1 MLFPA
6 FIMAQTLGDSPLE
19 YGTLDDL
26 NKGSFET
33 ESIFALDLEDNINP
47 TRLIEPTS
55 PILGSKLVQE
65 IKDDQRHPSEILRA
79 IGSKYQSLKDE
90 IVVSS
95 IAYYNALLP
104 GLVEYRKQ
112 SLVSTKP
119 VFGMQWTEVEP
130 AAIPLE
136 VLTPLHFQYKTLV
149 DSAHM
154 FQQKQGYELS
164 RDSAIQLAITFGNLK
179 ATSPTVLS
187 VLRPNNF
194 YTRVLPHKVAKL
206 IQLNAQISSAEAAY
220 PRLQHSINGYLQH
233 TYSYLLQHNDL
244 EGLLAAGYD
253 AQNHWIESSREG
265 EMNVPFM
272 SYIEKAVLEEGYSHR
287 DALILLCYSTRNMPN
302 LDVQYSMNPENAL
315 ALEVFFWKFKELQ
328 NLAVDQ
334 FFDNVFPN
342 HVFKENPMLYHYAT
356 ASYLAYEVERAG
368 YRNVTAVSM
377 AFLSKAGY
385 KFHKFVTALDPR
397 KFNHQGVGHFK
408 ELLASQSSVS
418 GVQAGYYGG
427 LHGVAIAK
435 MEDRSSII
443 SKRGKLLAAQEARLQ
458 LVE

>member
-1 MLFPA
+1 
-6 FIMAQTLGDSPLE
+6 
-19 YGTLDDL
+19 
-26 NKGSFET
+26 
-33 ESIFALDLEDNINP
+33 
-47 TRLIEPTS
+47 
-55 PILGSKLVQE
+55 
-65 IKDDQRHPSEILRA
+65 
-79 IGSKYQSLKDE
+79 
-90 IVVSS
+90 
-95 IAYYNALLP
+95 
-104 GLVEYRKQ
+104 
-112 SLVSTKP
+112 
-119 VFGMQWTEVEP
+119 
-130 AAIPLE
+130 
-136 VLTPLHFQYKTLV
+136 
-149 DSAHM
+149 
-154 FQQKQGYELS
+154 
-164 RDSAIQLAITFGNLK
+164 
-179 ATSPTVLS
+179 
-187 VLRPNNF
+187 
-194 YTRVLPHKVAKL
+194 
-206 IQLNAQISSAEAAY
+206 
-220 PRLQHSINGYLQH
+220 
-233 TYSYLLQHNDL
+233 
-244 EGLLAAGYD
+244 
-253 AQNHWIESSREG
+253 
-265 EMNVPFM
+265 
-272 SYIEKAVLEEGYSHR
+272 
-287 DALILLCYSTRNMPN
+287 
-302 LDVQYSMNPENAL
+302 MNPENAL